1 MDETRKNNP
10 LVSTMLMGLIVLSPL
25 EHVMGVEKLLYTVG
39 LLVAG
44 LCVLYRKRIVIDE
57 TSALLLFLGYAFLT
71 CYWSINAAPFLNLFN
86 TAVMYIFLFLGSEK
100 RTEESSKGKILPDR
114 NVKL

>member
-1 MDETRKNNP
+1 MMDETRKNNP

-57 TSALLLFLGYAFLT
+57 TSALLLFLGYALGLSQIL
-71 CYWSINAAPFLNLFN
+71 CKVQ
-86 TAVMYIFLFLGSEK
+86 TAIKQEQF
-100 RTEESSKGKILPDR
+100 
-114 NVKL
+114 